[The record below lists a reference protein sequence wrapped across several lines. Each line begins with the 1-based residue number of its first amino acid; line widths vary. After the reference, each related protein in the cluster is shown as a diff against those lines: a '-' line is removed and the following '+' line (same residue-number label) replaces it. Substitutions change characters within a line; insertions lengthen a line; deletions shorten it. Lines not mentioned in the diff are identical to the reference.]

1 MVSSSAN
8 GICILQTAKPFG
20 RMHMTME
27 DFLHQVASAFPL
39 CGHLWAADR
48 VLRLYEYGLLHNRMT
63 IEHAMRVL

>member
-1 MVSSSAN
+1 
-8 GICILQTAKPFG
+8 
-20 RMHMTME
+20 MTME